1 MGFNFE
7 YMSLLTKFLFNFV
20 FDAQILMTLTVSGVR
35 VQKFDLILNH
45 RVCCFFTVSFT
56 CV

>member
-7 YMSLLTKFLFNFV
+7 YMSLLTTFLFNFV
-20 FDAQILMTLTVSGVR
+20 FDAPILMTLTVSGVR

-45 RVCCFFTVSFT
+45 
-56 CV
+56 